1 MQQFQNFNELNLMT
15 QSQLL
20 ICWHRQT
27 MQRYELAFTFKRFKD
42 KFQLFS
48 LLRRRKAGIPFASE
62 GEGEGEGRGPSFSA
76 FGPKAESLS
85 PKEINKGWR
94 KRKPGFVAQILAQS
108 SVERQTKG
116 TNFFVIEPLPARRV
130 ERAPSPSLSEAI
142 FFSHAN
148 LWEKTVKINLH
159 ITSKKLLYYT
169 DLYSA
174 IHLAFC
180 CFGNQS
186 PQMIKSKKA
195 VAAFKIMKNIIIG
208 AKIAIRRQNKYYFF
222 YKWGFLAASLP
233 VEFGL
238 QLDLRDTLT
247 YCENQKKTDLL
258 AFVSPFPK
266 ASYVTKAKKK
276 KTTLWTKNNTF
287 LDKKKLFYYVKK
299 EQLLKKF
306 FQLNSRETISNK
318 NIHMTNVNT
327 KTILK
332 PIMSVS
338 VGIQNIFLFPELDR
352 VDYVLFE
359 PIPGL
364 DLTFHYK

>member
-1 MQQFQNFNELNLMT
+1 MQQFQNFNERNVMT

-20 ICWHRQT
+20 ACWHRQT
-27 MQRYELAFTFKRFKD
+27 MQRYELAFTFRRLKE
-42 KFQLFS
+42 KFQLFT
-48 LLRRRKAGIPFASE
+48 
-62 GEGEGEGRGPSFSA
+62 
-76 FGPKAESLS
+76 
-85 PKEINKGWR
+85 WR
-94 KRKPGFVAQILAQS
+94 KQKPGLIAKILAQS
-108 SVERQTKG
+108 SVEKQTKS
-116 TNFFVIEPLPARRV
+116 TNFFVVEPLLQRNRRV
-130 ERAPSPSLSEAI
+130 ENAKAI

-148 LWEKTVKINLH
+148 LWEKTAKINLH

-208 AKIAIRRQNKYYFF
+208 AKITIRRKNKYYFF

-247 YCENQKKTDLL
+247 YCENQKKMDVL
-258 AFVSPFPK
+258 AFVSLQEPRAK
-266 ASYVTKAKKK
+266 AQTKAKKK
-276 KTTLWTKNNTF
+276 KTKLWTKNNTSIETIF
-287 LDKKKLFYYVKK
+287 SYVKK
-299 EQLLKKF
+299 QQLLKKF

-318 NIHMTNVNT
+318 NIHMANVNT
-327 KTILK
+327 KAVLK
-332 PIMSVS
+332 PTISVS